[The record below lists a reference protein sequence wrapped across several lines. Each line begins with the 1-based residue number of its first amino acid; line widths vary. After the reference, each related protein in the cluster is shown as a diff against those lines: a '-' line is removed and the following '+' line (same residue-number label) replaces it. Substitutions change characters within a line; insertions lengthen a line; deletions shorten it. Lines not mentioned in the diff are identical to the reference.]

1 MIGVGLRGGQGN
13 VARPLTRR
21 KTDHY
26 TGAFTEFGQGLTL
39 LPLPWGLT
47 RQKQELQGCR
57 RRPVVRFDRVCK
69 GDRMRKFSS
78 QAVVLALIAGLGVAV
93 TGCGQVKMIQARM
106 ALKDGHTAYQQQ
118 NYRGAVEAYETAIAA
133 DPTQTEAYFYL
144 GNSYDNQFRPT
155 RKGEPENDA
164 LLEKAIANYKLAA
177 EREQRPELKRLALQY
192 LANAYGSDKL
202 NDPAQSEP
210 VVQQLIQMDP
220 GEPVNYFALSR
231 IYEDSGDY
239 ENAEATLVK
248 AREMK
253 ANDPAVYT
261 TLAAYYNRQGEFDK
275 SMEALKARADREP
288 NNPEAF
294 YTMATYYW
302 EKAYRDFSLSDGE
315 KMKYVQLGIEA
326 INKALML
333 NDQYMEAL
341 VYKNLL
347 LRVQANLE
355 RNPARQQAL
364 LREATELQN
373 RAEEI
378 RKQNLAGPAGAAP
391 AGTSGRRD

>member
-1 MIGVGLRGGQGN
+1 
-13 VARPLTRR
+13 
-21 KTDHY
+21 
-26 TGAFTEFGQGLTL
+26 
-39 LPLPWGLT
+39 
-47 RQKQELQGCR
+47 
-57 RRPVVRFDRVCK
+57 
-69 GDRMRKFSS
+69 
-78 QAVVLALIAGLGVAV
+78 
-93 TGCGQVKMIQARM
+93 
-106 ALKDGHTAYQQQ
+106 
-118 NYRGAVEAYETAIAA
+118 
-133 DPTQTEAYFYL
+133 
-144 GNSYDNQFRPT
+144 
-155 RKGEPENDA
+155 
-164 LLEKAIANYKLAA
+164 
-177 EREQRPELKRLALQY
+177 
-192 LANAYGSDKL
+192 
-202 NDPAQSEP
+202 
-210 VVQQLIQMDP
+210 MDP
-220 GEPVNYFALSR
+220 SEPVNYFALSR

-253 ANDPAVYT
+253 GSDPAVYT

-315 KMKYVQLGIEA
+315 KIKYVQLGIEA
-326 INKALML
+326 INKSLML
-333 NDQYMEAL
+333 NERYMEAM

-378 RKQNLAGPAGAAP
+378 RKQNAAQPAAAAP
-391 AGTSGRRD
+391 AGTTGRKE

>member
-1 MIGVGLRGGQGN
+1 
-13 VARPLTRR
+13 
-21 KTDHY
+21 
-26 TGAFTEFGQGLTL
+26 
-39 LPLPWGLT
+39 
-47 RQKQELQGCR
+47 
-57 RRPVVRFDRVCK
+57 
-69 GDRMRKFSS
+69 MRKFSS
-78 QAVVLALIAGLGVAV
+78 QAVVLALTVGVGVAA
-93 TGCGQVKMIQARM
+93 TGCGQVRMIQARM

-118 NYRGAVEAYETAIAA
+118 NYRGAVEAYEKAITA
-133 DPTQTEAYFYL
+133 DPEQSEAYFYL

-155 RKGEPENDA
+155 RRGEPENDA

-177 EREQRPELKRLALQY
+177 EKEQRPELKRLALQY

-202 NDPAQSEP
+202 MDPSEP
-210 VVQQLIQMDP
+210 I
-220 GEPVNYFALSR
+220 NYFALAR

-253 ANDPAVYT
+253 GNDPAVYT

-294 YTMATYYW
+294 YTMSTYYW
-302 EKAYRDFSLSDGE
+302 EKAYRDFSLSDAD

-326 INKALML
+326 VNKALML
-333 NDQYMEAL
+333 NERYMEAM

-373 RAEEI
+373 RAEDI
-378 RKQNLAGPAGAAP
+378 RKQNLAQPAAAAP
-391 AGTSGRRD
+391 AGTTGRRE

>member
-1 MIGVGLRGGQGN
+1 MT
-13 VARPLTRR
+13 RPP
-21 KTDHY
+21 H
-26 TGAFTEFGQGLTL
+26 AV
-39 LPLPWGLT
+39 
-47 RQKQELQGCR
+47 
-57 RRPVVRFDRVCK
+57 VVRFDRVCK

-78 QAVVLALIAGLGVAV
+78 QAVVLAVVAGLGVAA
-93 TGCGQVKMIQARM
+93 TGCGQVRMVQARM

-118 NYRGAVEAYETAIAA
+118 NYRGAVEAYEKAIAA
-133 DPTQTEAYFYL
+133 DPDQTEAYFYL
-144 GNSYDNQFRPT
+144 GNSYDNQYRPT
-155 RKGEPENDA
+155 RRGEPENDA
-164 LLEKAIANYKLAA
+164 LLDKAINNYKLAA
-177 EREQRPELKRLALQY
+177 EREQRPQLKRLALQY

-202 NDPAQSEP
+202 NDPSQSEP

-220 GEPVNYFALSR
+220 TEPGNYFALAR

-253 ANDPAVYT
+253 SNDAAVYT

-275 SMEALKARADREP
+275 SMEALQARAQQEP
-288 NNPEAF
+288 ENPEAF
-294 YTMATYYW
+294 YTMSTYYW

-326 INKALML
+326 VNKALML
-333 NDQYMEAL
+333 NESYMEAL

-364 LREATELQN
+364 LKEATDLQN
-373 RAEEI
+373 RAEEL
-378 RKQNLAGPAGAAP
+378 RKANAAQPAKPAAP
-391 AGTSGRRD
+391 AAGRS